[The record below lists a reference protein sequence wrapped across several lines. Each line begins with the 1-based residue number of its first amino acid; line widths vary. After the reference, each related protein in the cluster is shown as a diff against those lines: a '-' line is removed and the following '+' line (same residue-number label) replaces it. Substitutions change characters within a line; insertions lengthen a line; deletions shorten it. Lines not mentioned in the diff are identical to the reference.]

1 MPRGGPS
8 IEQAPTVAHFVWLSA
23 PQGGRI
29 LPRGG
34 PSIEQAPTVAHFV
47 WLSAPQGGRILPRGG
62 PSAKHPLRARAQRG
76 AAILTAMLVVTLV
89 ATLAAA
95 ALWQQWR
102 SVEVEAA
109 QRARVQSSWILVGAL
124 DWARLILREDARSGG
139 ADHLGEPWA
148 VPLEEARLSTFF
160 ASTTSA
166 AEKADDV
173 QQSFISGQI
182 VDLQSRLNVLNLV
195 DGAQISPPALRAFDK
210 LFTLLGL
217 DNAELGVLAENLRG
231 ALDYTSD
238 NAKAQQAL
246 LLPQRVEQLAWMGLS
261 ARTVAVLAPYITVLP
276 VRTPVNL
283 NTASAEV
290 LFASID
296 TLDMAGARQLVT
308 ARALAHFQKLGD
320 VAKLLGGKPGQIVE
334 GQHSVASRFFEV
346 RGRLRLDQTT
356 VQERS
361 VVQRDGLDVKTLWRD
376 RGIAET
382 DPKPSLQ

>member
-1 MPRGGPS
+1 MK
-8 IEQAPTVAHFVWLSA
+8 T
-23 PQGGRI
+23 
-29 LPRGG
+29 
-34 PSIEQAPTVAHFV
+34 T
-47 WLSAPQGGRILPRGG
+47 
-62 PSAKHPLRARAQRG
+62 QRG

-109 QRARVQSSWILVGAL
+109 QRGRVQSSWILVGAL
-124 DWARLILREDARSGG
+124 DWGRLILREDARSGG

-166 AEKADDV
+166 SEKADDV

-182 VDLQSRLNVLNLV
+182 IDLQSRLNVLNLV

-217 DNAELGVLAENLRG
+217 DSAELGVLAQNLRA
-231 ALDYTSD
+231 ALDYSAD
-238 NAKAQQAL
+238 NPQARQAL

-261 ARTVAVLAPYITVLP
+261 PRTVAALSPYITVLP
-276 VRTPVNL
+276 VRTAVNL
-283 NTASAEV
+283 NTAPAEV

-308 ARALAHFQKLGD
+308 ARALAHFQKTED
-320 VAKLLGGKPGQIVE
+320 VAKLLGDRPGQIVQ
-334 GQHSVASRFFEV
+334 GQHSVASRFFQV

-361 VVQRDGLDVKTLWRD
+361 VVQRDGLDVKTLWRE
-376 RGIAET
+376 RGIAEA

>member
-1 MPRGGPS
+1 
-8 IEQAPTVAHFVWLSA
+8 
-23 PQGGRI
+23 
-29 LPRGG
+29 
-34 PSIEQAPTVAHFV
+34 
-47 WLSAPQGGRILPRGG
+47 
-62 PSAKHPLRARAQRG
+62 
-76 AAILTAMLVVTLV
+76 MLVVTLV

-124 DWARLILREDARSGG
+124 DFGRLILREDARSGG

-160 ASTTSA
+160 ASTTSTTSA
-166 AEKADDV
+166 TEKVDDV
-173 QQSFISGQI
+173 QQSFISGRI
-182 VDLQSRLNVLNLV
+182 TDLQSRLNVLNLV
-195 DGAQISPPALRAFDK
+195 DGAQVSLPALRAFDK

-217 DNAELGVLAENLRG
+217 DNAELAVLAENLRS
-231 ALDYTSD
+231 ALDYAAD
-238 NAKAQQAL
+238 NAKARQAL
-246 LLPQRVEQLAWMGLS
+246 LLPQRVEQLAWLGLS
-261 ARTVAVLAPYITVLP
+261 PRTVAALAPYITVLP

-308 ARALAHFQKLGD
+308 ARAQAHFQKIGD
-320 VAKLLGGKPGQIVE
+320 VAKLLGDRPGQIVE
-334 GQHSVASRFFEV
+334 GLHSVASRFFEV

-376 RGIAET
+376 RGIAEA
-382 DPKPSLQ
+382 DSKPSLQ

>member
-1 MPRGGPS
+1 M
-8 IEQAPTVAHFVWLSA
+8 
-23 PQGGRI
+23 
-29 LPRGG
+29 PRGG

-62 PSAKHPLRARAQRG
+62 PSAKHPLRARAQCG

-217 DNAELGVLAENLRG
+217 DNAELGVLAGNLRG
-231 ALDYTSD
+231 ALDYTAD

>member
-1 MPRGGPS
+1 MKRCPHGPS
-8 IEQAPTVAHFVWLSA
+8 LRVVSVRAHARGKDSSARPSLHRQTVSLEL
-23 PQGGRI
+23 Q
-29 LPRGG
+29 PR
-34 PSIEQAPTVAHFV
+34 
-47 WLSAPQGGRILPRGG
+47 GGRILPRGG
-62 PSAKHPLRARAQRG
+62 PSAKHRLKNQRG

-89 ATLAAA
+89 ATLASA

-102 SVEVEAA
+102 SVEIESA

-139 ADHLGEPWA
+139 ADHLAEPWA
-148 VPLEEARLSTFF
+148 VPLEEARLSSFF

-166 AEKADDV
+166 TESVDDV
-173 QQSFISGQI
+173 QQSFISGLI
-182 VDLQSRLNVLNLV
+182 IDLQSRLNVLNLV
-195 DGAQISPPALRAFDK
+195 EGAQISAPALRSFDK
-210 LFTLLGL
+210 LFTLLSL
-217 DNAELGVLAENLRG
+217 DNAELGVLAENLR
-231 ALDYTSD
+231 AAMNYASD
-238 NAKAQQAL
+238 NANASQAL

-261 ARTVAVLAPYITVLP
+261 PRTLTVLSPYITVLP

-296 TLDMAGARQLVT
+296 SLDMAGARQLVT
-308 ARALAHFQKLGD
+308 SRALTHFQKTGD
-320 VAKLLGGKPGQIVE
+320 VAKLLGDKPGQIVD

-361 VVQRDGLDVKTLWRD
+361 VVQRDGLDVKALWRD
-376 RGIAET
+376 RGVAET
-382 DPKPSLQ
+382 NAKPSLQ

>member
-1 MPRGGPS
+1 MKR
-8 IEQAPTVAHFVWLSA
+8 
-23 PQGGRI
+23 
-29 LPRGG
+29 
-34 PSIEQAPTVAHFV
+34 
-47 WLSAPQGGRILPRGG
+47 
-62 PSAKHPLRARAQRG
+62 QRG

-89 ATLAAA
+89 ATLASA

-139 ADHLGEPWA
+139 ADHLAEPWA

-166 AEKADDV
+166 TEKADDV

-182 VDLQSRLNVLNLV
+182 IDLQSRLNVLNLV
-195 DGAQISPPALRAFDK
+195 DGAQVSPPALRAFDK

-231 ALDYTSD
+231 ALDYTASSADD
-238 NAKAQQAL
+238 NAKTQQAL

-261 ARTVAVLAPYITVLP
+261 ARTVAALAPYITVLP

-283 NTASAEV
+283 NTAPAEV

-296 TLDMAGARQLVT
+296 LLDMAGARQLVT
-308 ARALAHFQKLGD
+308 SRAQAHFQKNGD
-320 VAKLLGGKPGQIVE
+320 VAKLLGDLPGQIAE

-361 VVQRDGLDVKTLWRD
+361 VVQRDGLDVKALWRD
-376 RGIAET
+376 RGIAEA
-382 DPKPSLQ
+382 DPRPSLQ

>member
-1 MPRGGPS
+1 MK
-8 IEQAPTVAHFVWLSA
+8 T
-23 PQGGRI
+23 
-29 LPRGG
+29 
-34 PSIEQAPTVAHFV
+34 
-47 WLSAPQGGRILPRGG
+47 
-62 PSAKHPLRARAQRG
+62 QRG

-89 ATLAAA
+89 ATLASA

-102 SVEVEAA
+102 SVEIESA

-139 ADHLGEPWA
+139 ADHLAEPWA

-160 ASTTSA
+160 ASTSSA
-166 AEKADDV
+166 TESADDV
-173 QQSFISGQI
+173 QQSFISGLI
-182 VDLQSRLNVLNLV
+182 IDLQSRLNVLNLV
-195 DGAQISPPALRAFDK
+195 EGAQISAPALRSFNK
-210 LFTLLGL
+210 LFTLLNL

-231 ALDYTSD
+231 AMDFAGD
-238 NAKAQQAL
+238 NSNASNATNASKASQAL

-261 ARTVAVLAPYITVLP
+261 PRTLAALAPYITVLP

-290 LFASID
+290 LYASID
-296 TLDMAGARQLVT
+296 ALDMAGARQLVT
-308 ARALAHFQKLGD
+308 ARALTHFQKTGD
-320 VAKLLGGKPGQIVE
+320 VVKLLGDKPGQIVD

-361 VVQRDGLDVKTLWRD
+361 VVQRDGLDVKALWRD
-376 RGIAET
+376 RGVVEAE
-382 DPKPSLQ
+382 PKPSLQ

>member
-1 MPRGGPS
+1 MK
-8 IEQAPTVAHFVWLSA
+8 T
-23 PQGGRI
+23 
-29 LPRGG
+29 
-34 PSIEQAPTVAHFV
+34 
-47 WLSAPQGGRILPRGG
+47 
-62 PSAKHPLRARAQRG
+62 QRG

-102 SVEVEAA
+102 SVEIEAA

-139 ADHLGEPWA
+139 ADHLAEPWA

-166 AEKADDV
+166 TSATDKAEDV

-182 VDLQSRLNVLNLV
+182 IDLQSRLNVLNLV
-195 DGAQISPPALRAFDK
+195 DGSQISPPGLRAFDK

-231 ALDYTSD
+231 ALDYTAD
-238 NAKAQQAL
+238 NAKAKQAL
-246 LLPQRVEQLAWMGLS
+246 LLPQRVEQLAWLGLS
-261 ARTVAVLAPYITVLP
+261 PSTVAALAPYITVLP

-308 ARALAHFQKLGD
+308 SRALTHFQKTSD
-320 VAKLLGGKPGQIVE
+320 VAKRLGGKPGQIVD

-361 VVQRDGLDVKTLWRD
+361 VVQRDGLDVKALWRD
-376 RGIAET
+376 RGVAAA

>member
-1 MPRGGPS
+1 MSPPACRFAHCAVPQRGRMP
-8 IEQAPTVAHFVWLSA
+8 
-23 PQGGRI
+23 GR
-29 LPRGG
+29 R
-34 PSIEQAPTVAHFV
+34 
-47 WLSAPQGGRILPRGG
+47 G
-62 PSAKHPLRARAQRG
+62 PSADHSLRARAQRG

-89 ATLAAA
+89 ATLASA

-102 SVEVEAA
+102 SVEIESA

-139 ADHLGEPWA
+139 ADHLAEPWA

-166 AEKADDV
+166 TESADDV
-173 QQSFISGQI
+173 QQSFISGLI
-182 VDLQSRLNVLNLV
+182 TDLQSRLNVLNLV
-195 DGAQISPPALRAFDK
+195 EGAQISAPALRSFDK
-210 LFTLLGL
+210 LFTLLNL
-217 DNAELGVLAENLRG
+217 DNAELGVLAENLRA
-231 ALDYTSD
+231 ALDYAAD
-238 NAKAQQAL
+238 NSQSKQAL
-246 LLPQRVEQLAWMGLS
+246 LLPQRVEQLVWMGLS
-261 ARTVAVLAPYITVLP
+261 PRTLAALAPYITVLP

-296 TLDMAGARQLVT
+296 ALDMAGARQLVT
-308 ARALAHFQKLGD
+308 ARALTHFQKTGD
-320 VAKLLGGKPGQIVE
+320 VAKLLGDRPGQIVD

-361 VVQRDGLDVKTLWRD
+361 VVQRDGLDVKALWRD
-376 RGIAET
+376 RGVAEAN
-382 DPKPSLQ
+382 PKPSLQ

>member
-1 MPRGGPS
+1 MKRGPHGPSLRVVPSPRGGC
-8 IEQAPTVAHFVWLSA
+8 
-23 PQGGRI
+23 I
-29 LPRGG
+29 LPG
-34 PSIEQAPTVAHFV
+34 
-47 WLSAPQGGRILPRGG
+47 GG
-62 PSAKHPLRARAQRG
+62 PSAKHPLRSRAQRG

-89 ATLAAA
+89 ATLASA

-139 ADHLGEPWA
+139 ADHLAEPWA

-166 AEKADDV
+166 TEKADDV

-182 VDLQSRLNVLNLV
+182 IDLQSRLNVTNLV
-195 DGAQISPPALRAFDK
+195 DGSQISPPGLQAFDK

-217 DNAELGVLAENLRG
+217 DNAELGLLAENLRG
-231 ALDYTSD
+231 ALDYTAD
-238 NAKAQQAL
+238 NAKARQAL

-261 ARTVAVLAPYITVLP
+261 PRTLAALAPYITMLP

-283 NTASAEV
+283 NTAPAEV

-308 ARALAHFQKLGD
+308 SRAQAHFQKIGD
-320 VAKLLGGKPGQIVE
+320 AAKLLGDRPGQIAE

-361 VVQRDGLDVKTLWRD
+361 VVQRDGMDVKVLWRD
-376 RGIAET
+376 RGVAEA
-382 DPKPSLQ
+382 DAKPSLQ

>member
-1 MPRGGPS
+1 M
-8 IEQAPTVAHFVWLSA
+8 
-23 PQGGRI
+23 
-29 LPRGG
+29 
-34 PSIEQAPTVAHFV
+34 
-47 WLSAPQGGRILPRGG
+47 
-62 PSAKHPLRARAQRG
+62 KAQRG

-89 ATLAAA
+89 ATLASA

-102 SVEVEAA
+102 SVEIESA

-139 ADHLGEPWA
+139 ADHLAEPWA

-166 AEKADDV
+166 TESADDV
-173 QQSFISGQI
+173 QQSFISGLI
-182 VDLQSRLNVLNLV
+182 IDLQSRMNVLNLV
-195 DGAQISPPALRAFDK
+195 EGAQISAPALRSFDK
-210 LFTLLGL
+210 LFTLLNL
-217 DNAELGVLAENLRG
+217 DNAELAVLAENLRA
-231 ALDYTSD
+231 ALDYAGDAAD
-238 NAKAQQAL
+238 NNKAKQAL

-261 ARTVAVLAPYITVLP
+261 PRTLAALAPYITVLP

-296 TLDMAGARQLVT
+296 SLDMAGARQLVT
-308 ARALAHFQKLGD
+308 ARALTHFQKISD
-320 VAKLLGGKPGQIVE
+320 VAKLLGDRPGQVVD

-361 VVQRDGLDVKTLWRD
+361 LVQRDGLEVKALWRD
-376 RGIAET
+376 RGVAEAN
-382 DPKPSLQ
+382 PKPSLQ

>member
-1 MPRGGPS
+1 MK
-8 IEQAPTVAHFVWLSA
+8 T
-23 PQGGRI
+23 
-29 LPRGG
+29 
-34 PSIEQAPTVAHFV
+34 
-47 WLSAPQGGRILPRGG
+47 
-62 PSAKHPLRARAQRG
+62 QRG

-124 DWARLILREDARSGG
+124 DWGRLILREDARSGG

-166 AEKADDV
+166 SEKVDDV

-182 VDLQSRLNVLNLV
+182 IDLQSRLNVLNLV
-195 DGAQISPPALRAFDK
+195 EGAQISPPALRAFDK

-217 DNAELGVLAENLRG
+217 DNAELGVLAQNLRG
-231 ALDYTSD
+231 ALDYTTD
-238 NAKAQQAL
+238 NTQARQAL

-261 ARTVAVLAPYITVLP
+261 PRTVAALLPYITVLP
-276 VRTPVNL
+276 VRTAVNL
-283 NTASAEV
+283 NTAPAEV

-308 ARALAHFQKLGD
+308 ARALAHYQKIGD
-320 VAKLLGGKPGQIVE
+320 VAKLLGDRPGQIVE

-361 VVQRDGLDVKTLWRD
+361 VVQRDGLDVKTLWRE
-376 RGIAET
+376 RGIAAA

>member
-1 MPRGGPS
+1 M
-8 IEQAPTVAHFVWLSA
+8 
-23 PQGGRI
+23 
-29 LPRGG
+29 
-34 PSIEQAPTVAHFV
+34 
-47 WLSAPQGGRILPRGG
+47 
-62 PSAKHPLRARAQRG
+62 KAQRG

-89 ATLAAA
+89 ATLASA

-102 SVEVEAA
+102 SVEIESA

-139 ADHLGEPWA
+139 ADHLAEPWA

-166 AEKADDV
+166 TESADDV
-173 QQSFISGQI
+173 QQSFISGLI
-182 VDLQSRLNVLNLV
+182 IDLQSRMNVLNLV
-195 DGAQISPPALRAFDK
+195 EGAQISAPALRSFDK
-210 LFTLLGL
+210 LFTLLNL
-217 DNAELGVLAENLRG
+217 DNAELAVLAENLRA
-231 ALDYTSD
+231 ALDYAGDAAD
-238 NAKAQQAL
+238 NNKAKQAL

-261 ARTVAVLAPYITVLP
+261 PRTLAALAPYITVLP

-296 TLDMAGARQLVT
+296 ALDMAGARQLVT
-308 ARALAHFQKLGD
+308 ARALAHFQKISD
-320 VAKLLGGKPGQIVE
+320 VAKLLGDRPGQVVD

-361 VVQRDGLDVKTLWRD
+361 LVQRDGLEVKALWRD
-376 RGIAET
+376 RGVAEAN
-382 DPKPSLQ
+382 PKPSLQ